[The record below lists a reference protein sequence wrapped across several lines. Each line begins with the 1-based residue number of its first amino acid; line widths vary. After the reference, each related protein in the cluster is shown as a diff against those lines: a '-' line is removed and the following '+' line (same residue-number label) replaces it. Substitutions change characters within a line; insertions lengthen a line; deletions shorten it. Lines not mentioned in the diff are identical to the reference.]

1 MHFFSNPVHPSN
13 PVYFYRMNHRI
24 HLLEKQSDFDRVMDG
39 LDGAPWIGFDTE
51 FVGEKTYVPVLCLI
65 QVVADNDI
73 YLVDTL
79 RIRQLEK
86 FLTLVEDPRILKI
99 THAGDNDYRLL
110 NTLYG
115 TVPQNTFDTQIA
127 AGFVGYN
134 YPAGFAKIVER
145 ELRVSLAKSH
155 TVADWE
161 ARPLDPKALDYAVE
175 DVKFLPALHEKL
187 TSKLARH
194 DRESWAREE
203 NRKWETPD
211 FYAVN
216 PNKELLANDFVHQL
230 DLREKVFLMRLY
242 RWRVERAQELNV
254 PREQVLQSRFV
265 STVLRATKDG
275 PGAFR
280 ANRTLP
286 ENVWKKHIET
296 WQELWRRKADDAER
310 EFLES
315 LPKPAPENPEREW
328 TMELLYHFVKKQ
340 CIEHEISAALLLPKG
355 DFNRLKAGSDDF
367 DHDLLS
373 GWRAELLGAELVDWL
388 KKGKKIKLEWEKGAC
403 KLTM

>member
-1 MHFFSNPVHPSN
+1 MNQRTHF
-13 PVYFYRMNHRI
+13 
-24 HLLEKQSDFDRVMDG
+24 LEKQQDFDRV
-39 LDGAPWIGFDTE
+39 LDAMADAAWIGFDTE

-65 QVVADNDI
+65 QIVTNNDI
-73 YLVDTL
+73 YLIDTL
-79 RIRQLEK
+79 RIKDLRK
-86 FLTLVEDPRILKI
+86 FLDIVADPKVLKI

-110 NTLYG
+110 NILFG

-127 AGFVGYN
+127 AGLVGYN

-175 DVKFLPALHEKL
+175 DVKYLPALHEKL
-187 TSKLARH
+187 TRKLARH
-194 DRESWAREE
+194 SRESWAREE

-211 FYAVN
+211 FYAVD

-230 DLREKVFLMRLY
+230 GFHEKVFLMRLY
-242 RWRVERAQELNV
+242 RWRVERAIELNI
-254 PREQVLQSRFV
+254 PKEQVLQSRFV

-286 ENVWKKHIET
+286 ENVWKKNLDT
-296 WQELWRRKADDAER
+296 WQELWRRKANDEEK

-315 LPKPAPENPEREW
+315 LPKPKPEDPEREW

-340 CIEHEISAALLLPKG
+340 CLEHEISAALLLPKG

-367 DHDLLS
+367 DHSLLS
-373 GWRAELLGAELVDWL
+373 GWRFELLGAELVEWL
-388 KKGKKIKLEWEKGAC
+388 TKGGKIEVEWKEGYC